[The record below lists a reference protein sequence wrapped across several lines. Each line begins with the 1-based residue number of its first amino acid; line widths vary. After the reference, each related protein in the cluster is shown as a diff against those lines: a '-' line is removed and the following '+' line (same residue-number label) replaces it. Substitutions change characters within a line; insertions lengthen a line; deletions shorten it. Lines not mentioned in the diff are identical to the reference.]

1 MLDSLC
7 TRSPPSVIAIYGN
20 EMQPWLKLR
29 LLCGSCQMEDS
40 ILRALT
46 TLRGENLASVCRAL
60 LTGFGLEKIRELG
73 ETDGV
78 LSFSGVVTRE
88 SPDKFFSNE
97 ERYLCAFLKRDWS
110 AASSAAIAALAL
122 RKRATHA
129 VVVLFDKIRAQDLA
143 EFHARNAAQGVQS
156 ILFSDI
162 LAATL
167 VSDYALP
174 QLLSSSNAQD
184 EDHNPLECPICMLAF
199 RDPMTLECGHR
210 YSIASCHRLFT
221 VCCCSF
227 CKPCIQRVAAPA
239 VPISRSTSF
248 CGIWPSLGSLRR
260 PAPARARAPGL
271 APVRRA
277 SPRRSRRRGRG

>member
-1 MLDSLC
+1 
-7 TRSPPSVIAIYGN
+7 
-20 EMQPWLKLR
+20 
-29 LLCGSCQMEDS
+29 MEDS

-73 ETDGV
+73 EADGV
-78 LSFSGVVTRE
+78 LSFSGVVNRE

-122 RKRATHA
+122 RKRATHV

-184 EDHNPLECPICMLAF
+184 EDHNPLECPVCKDSFKDPVTLA
-199 RDPMTLECGHR
+199 CGHR
-210 YSIASCHRLFT
+210 YFAT
-221 VCCCSF
+221 
-227 CKPCIQRVAAPA
+227 KPLLVLTQCV
-239 VPISRSTSF
+239 V
-248 CGIWPSLGSLRR
+248 
-260 PAPARARAPGL
+260 
-271 APVRRA
+271 
-277 SPRRSRRRGRG
+277 